1 MQNLL
6 DLLTSSLSHE
16 SSQKL
21 PFASFHS
28 TYMKRMIY
36 ESLYRNIQRSH
47 LHTCLHTRPHTAS
60 HLEEHVQRDD
70 SLPQGLTEVVDGVI
84 NGILLGVQVED
95 PVRRAGGE
103 VVDMSCGWTTVVI
116 ESTEPDKRVWH
127 AGSSRASK
135 NTYGCKKIHART

>member
-6 DLLTSSLSHE
+6 DLLTSNLSHE

-36 ESLYRNIQRSH
+36 ESLYHNIQRSTSTH
-47 LHTCLHTRPHTAS
+47 ACTQPHTVS

-84 NGILLGVQVED
+84 NGILLGVKVED
-95 PVRRAGGE
+95 PVRRAGVRWWAQG
-103 VVDMSCGWTTVVI
+103 CGV
-116 ESTEPDKRVWH
+116 
-127 AGSSRASK
+127 G
-135 NTYGCKKIHART
+135 